1 MTTQLLCVHCEQP
14 LHRVQRAKA
23 QTLKSCPNC
32 STRNGK
38 QHVYHDYP
46 EDYGETKKRITS
58 ANPKG
63 SQSWCSLCRSKKG
76 PWSGPL
82 CTKVK

>member
-1 MTTQLLCVHCEQP
+1 MPNKPLCMPCRKQLHL
-14 LHRVQRAKA
+14 VQRAKA
-23 QTLKSCPNC
+23 QTLKSCPHC
-32 STRNGK
+32 STKNGR

-46 EDYGETKKRITS
+46 EAYGETGKRVTA

-63 SQSWCSLCRSKKG
+63 SQSWCTRCRARRG

-82 CTKVK
+82 CKAVK